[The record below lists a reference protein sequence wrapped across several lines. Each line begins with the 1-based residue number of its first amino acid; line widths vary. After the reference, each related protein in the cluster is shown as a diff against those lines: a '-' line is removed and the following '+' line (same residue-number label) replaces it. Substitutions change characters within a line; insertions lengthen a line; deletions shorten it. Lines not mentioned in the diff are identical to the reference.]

1 MKYVFSFFINQL
13 QKDVYNGDESH
24 PTHKLD
30 SREIGT
36 YIHIYEKGVFLKKS
50 GRFDSIEK

>member
-1 MKYVFSFFINQL
+1 MKNKIKSII
-13 QKDVYNGDESH
+13 DSVYNGDESH
-24 PTHKLD
+24 PTPKLD